1 MIDFRY
7 HLVSLVSVFLALA
20 IGVVLGAGPLR
31 ESIGDTL
38 TNQVD
43 ALRRDKENLQLAVG
57 NRDEQI
63 QRRDAFISAIGGE
76 VVAEQLGG
84 RSTVVVALPSAGS
97 EAVDGLVSQVEA
109 AGATVTGTVTVTPA
123 WTDPDEAAF
132 RRSLTGQLVSYLDER
147 PPAETGA
154 AGELAAL
161 LASAVATDDIA
172 AAGEA
177 DPDAATVLEGLRGG
191 GLVTV
196 DGELDQRGTL
206 VLVAAGAPD
215 AGAEGEDLAALQQE
229 AAQWL
234 PLVEALGASSSGTV
248 VSGPL
253 VGGDGGDVL
262 SAVRA
267 SDVAD
272 VVSTVDAAD
281 TPMGRITS
289 VLALREQLS
298 GGVGHYGFGEGATAV
313 LPASAV
319 PEPTS

>member
-57 NRDEQI
+57 NRDDQI
-63 QRRDAFISAIGGE
+63 QRRDAFITAIGGE

-84 RSTVVVALPSAGS
+84 RSAIVIALPSAGP
-97 EAVDGLVSQVEA
+97 EAVDALVAQVEA
-109 AGATVTGTVTVTPA
+109 AGASVTGEVTLTPA
-123 WTDPDEAAF
+123 WNDPDEAAS
-132 RRSLTGQLVSYLDER
+132 RRSLAGQLVPYLEER
-147 PPAETGA
+147 PAGEAGA
-154 AGELAAL
+154 AGQLPAVLAW
-161 LASAVATDDIA
+161 AVSTDDIA

-177 DPDAATVLEGLRGG
+177 DPDAAIVLDALRGG
-191 GLVTV
+191 GLLTV
-196 DGELDQRGTL
+196 DGELDERATL
-206 VLVAAGAPD
+206 VLLAAGAPD
-215 AGAEGEDLAALQQE
+215 VAPEGEELAALQE
-229 AAQWL
+229 ESAQWL
-234 PLVEALGASSSGTV
+234 PLVEALAASSSGAV
-248 VSGPL
+248 VAGPL
-253 VGGDGGDVL
+253 VAGEPGDVL

-267 SDVAD
+267 SDLAD

-298 GGVGHYGFGEGATAV
+298 GGIGHYGFGEGATAV
-313 LPASAV
+313 LPESAV
-319 PEPTS
+319 PEAAP